1 MNQPAQEL
9 HLAVAHHTYFD
20 TDKHASLRCGSE
32 CVTQEL
38 LQRVAPRPRW
48 TSRTS
53 AARVGMDYCNRLRK
67 RACTDALPRLPQLV
81 QLDSAVART
90 TAIASASMRQRAC
103 KRNRCPGCES
113 ALPPGPGSS

>member
-1 MNQPAQEL
+1 MSGS
-9 HLAVAHHTYFD
+9 LAVAHHTYFD
-20 TDKHASLRCGSE
+20 TNKHASLRCGSE

-53 AARVGMDYCNRLRK
+53 AGRVGMDYCNRLRK

-81 QLDSAVART
+81 QTRRAGLARG
-90 TAIASASMRQRAC
+90 RARSRYEC
-103 KRNRCPGCES
+103 GSGGCPV
-113 ALPPGPGSS
+113 